1 MFHDLPYRRISAAL
15 IAIACAVAI
24 GACSAVVDQR
34 GNLPTP
40 ERIGEIHPG
49 LTKEQVVKIL
59 GSPSSMGVFNDGSW
73 YYISRKTAR
82 ISFFEPE
89 VLDQQVFIITFDNN
103 GIVRGVGHKTVADG
117 REIEP
122 APGATPAPG
131 RELTFLEQI
140 IGNVGRFNKG
150 GGSSGA
156 GETGSPER
164 PYGPVPNATPGQPVP
179 KE

>member
-1 MFHDLPYRRISAAL
+1 MFPRPTFRLRHLTTAA
-15 IAIACAVAI
+15 AVTAMLVA
-24 GACSAVVDQR
+24 GGCSPTVDQR
-34 GNLPTP
+34 GELPSP
-40 ERIGEIHPG
+40 ERIAEIHPG

-59 GSPSSMGVFNDGSW
+59 GTPSSMGVFNDNAW

-82 ISFFEPE
+82 VSFFQPD
-89 VLDQQVFIITFDNN
+89 VLDQQVFTINFDNN
-103 GIVRGVGHKTVADG
+103 GVVRDMGHKTYADA

-150 GGSSGA
+150 GGGGGGGVGDTKEERQAGPLPNDPNRSG
-156 GETGSPER
+156 
-164 PYGPVPNATPGQPVP
+164 N
-179 KE
+179 